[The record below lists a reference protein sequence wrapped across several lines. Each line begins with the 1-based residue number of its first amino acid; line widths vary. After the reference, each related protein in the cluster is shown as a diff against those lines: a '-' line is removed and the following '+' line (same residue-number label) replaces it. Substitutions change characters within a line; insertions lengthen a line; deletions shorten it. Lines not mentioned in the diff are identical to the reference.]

1 MHAKLTDQ
9 QARRYNVIMDIVVRK
24 LHPHES
30 TIYREIRLACLK
42 NVPEFFGSTYEEE
55 ILNPKFMFETYIE
68 NGSADHVMF
77 GAFDDERLI
86 GITGFNRMARKRASH
101 RGELVQVYVDSSYR
115 GQNIGEKLLRHA
127 LDYAFTL
134 DGIEQV
140 QLSVIASNKTAIR
153 LYEKLGFKTFGVQ
166 SNYFK
171 VGETYMDQRFMQV
184 FKNDYI

>member
-1 MHAKLTDQ
+1 MHAKLTYQ
-9 QARRYNVIMDIVVRK
+9 QAGRYNFIMDIVIRM
-24 LHPHES
+24 LQPHES
-30 TIYREIRLACLK
+30 AIYREVRLACLK
-42 NVPEFFGSTYEEE
+42 NVPEYFGSTYEEE
-55 ILNPKFMFETYIE
+55 VLNPKFSFETYIE
-68 NGSADHVMF
+68 NASPDHAMF
-77 GAFDDERLI
+77 GAFDGERLI

-101 RGELVQVYVDSSYR
+101 RGEIVQVYVDSSYR

-140 QLSVIASNKTAIR
+140 QLSVISSNKTAIR

-171 VGETYMDQRFMQV
+171 VGDIYMDQQFMQL
-184 FKNDYI
+184 FKNDY

>member
-1 MHAKLTDQ
+1 
-9 QARRYNVIMDIVVRK
+9 MDIVVRK

-140 QLSVIASNKTAIR
+140 QLSVIACNQTTIR